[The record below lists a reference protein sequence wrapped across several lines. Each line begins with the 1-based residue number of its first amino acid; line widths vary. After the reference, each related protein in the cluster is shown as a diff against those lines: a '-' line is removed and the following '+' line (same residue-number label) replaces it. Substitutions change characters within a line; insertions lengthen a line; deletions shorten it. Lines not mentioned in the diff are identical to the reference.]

1 MRSIPTLI
9 AAIATTWMVGT
20 ATAADDA
27 APHGESPPGVAVET
41 TPPATRPAADE
52 ALEAALA
59 RALEDDG
66 RVNAMQIKVAVR
78 EGLVTLT
85 GTAKDIKEKDA
96 AEATVRGVHGVRD
109 VQNRLVVAE
118 PGAPEPGTSMIP
130 EVPAG
135 PAR

>member
-1 MRSIPTLI
+1 LVPAFPGRRPRGPLEIEAFAVRTDWHASCFTSMRSIPTLI

-27 APHGESPPGVAVET
+27 APHGEAPPGVAVET

-96 AEATVRGVHGVRD
+96 AEATV
-109 VQNRLVVAE
+109 
-118 PGAPEPGTSMIP
+118 
-130 EVPAG
+130 
-135 PAR
+135 